1 MAIRELTL
9 SGADDDDAKA
19 QVEEYNERFERMGV
33 SIKINNDG
41 KYEFS
46 AADATNKDAFMR
58 TDIGVFFEVFGS
70 NLVGLNLEG
79 CSTIY
84 GRSRERAGVQGKGRP
99 RTAPSTSFDG
109 NTQQTN
115 PRTPV
120 PAGEITPQ
128 VYQWLLSVEE
138 WNLNGCDKLTLT
150 GDMSEISP
158 ISTTVG

>member
-1 MAIRELTL
+1 MTL

-19 QVEEYNERFERMGV
+19 QVEEYNKRFEWMGV

-70 NLVGLNLEG
+70 DLVGLNLEG

-128 VYQWLLSVEE
+128 IVKWLDSLEQK
-138 WNLNGCDKLTLT
+138 NLNGCDKLTVGKAILT
-150 GDMSEISP
+150 LTSIITLALNS
-158 ISTTVG
+158 